1 METLREVYRD
11 DIRHMFEHRSN
22 DYIIGVMRYF
32 RRYVPELKKQR
43 YFHPVDL
50 QDILD
55 TIRVIRELLK
65 ERRGK

>member
-1 METLREVYRD
+1 MKTLREVYRD
-11 DIRHMFEHRSN
+11 DIRRMFERKSD
-22 DYIIGVMRYF
+22 DYMINAMRYF

-43 YFHPVDL
+43 YYHPADL

-55 TIRVIRELLK
+55 TIGVIRTMLK